1 MNIIIISGSIREN
14 ASTKKVAL
22 NLLRHFEQHYRVS
35 VEVVDLADYDY
46 PIWKEVF
53 DKEPSPPPMCVDLHS
68 KLQAADAMIFITPE
82 YNGSYSLALKNM
94 IDYFGLK
101 VFRRKP
107 IGVTAVSTG
116 GMGGI
121 RAGLQLQQ
129 LILAIY
135 GYPVPQMLLV
145 PDIHQRFDKDGVL
158 LDASF
163 EKNVALFT
171 NDFFWL
177 AEAIFDKKKI
187 VTAATLNSPSR

>member
-22 NLLRHFEQHYRVS
+22 NLFRHLQQHHEV
-35 VEVVDLADYDY
+35 VAEVVDLADYDY

-53 DKEPSPPPMCVDLHS
+53 TKEVNPPQMCLQLHDKL
-68 KLQAADAMIFITPE
+68 KNADAMIFITPE

-101 VFRRKP
+101 VFEKKV

-121 RAGLQLQQ
+121 RSGLQLQQ

-135 GYPVPQMLLV
+135 GIPVPQMLLV
-145 PDIHQRFDKDGVL
+145 PNIHQRFDKDGVL

-163 EKNVALFT
+163 EKNVSIFT
-171 NDFFWL
+171 SEFIWL
-177 AEAIFDKKKI
+177 AEAIFEKTKKKVAI
-187 VTAATLNSPSR
+187 IPVDS

>member
-22 NLLRHFEQHYRVS
+22 NLLRHLQQHHEVTA
-35 VEVVDLADYDY
+35 EVVDLAEYDY

-53 DKEPSPPPMCVDLHS
+53 TKETDPPLMCIHLHE
-68 KLQAADAMIFITPE
+68 KLQHANAMIFVTPE

-101 VFRRKP
+101 VFGKKV

-135 GYPVPQMLLV
+135 ALPVPQMLLV
-145 PDIHQRFDKDGVL
+145 PNIHQRFDKDGVL

-163 EKNVALFT
+163 EKNVSLFASE
-171 NDFFWL
+171 FIWL
-177 AEAIFDKKKI
+177 AGAIFEKTKTTVGD
-187 VTAATLNSPSR
+187 TLPLNS